1 MKIRAV
7 GAELLHV
14 ERGTDGRTD
23 GRTDITKL
31 IVTNPDFTNAPKNC
45 CIQLHYNCY

>member
-1 MKIRAV
+1 MKIRAF

-23 GRTDITKL
+23 IHDEA
-31 IVTNPDFTNAPKNC
+31 NS
-45 CIQLHYNCY
+45 H